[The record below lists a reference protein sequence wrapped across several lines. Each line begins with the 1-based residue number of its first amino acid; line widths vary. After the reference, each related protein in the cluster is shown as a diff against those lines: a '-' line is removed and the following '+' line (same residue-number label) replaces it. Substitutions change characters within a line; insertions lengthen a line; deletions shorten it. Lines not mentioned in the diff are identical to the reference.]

1 MPKMTVMNDPAR
13 VLVVD
18 DDTRIAAAI
27 RRALSYEGYAV
38 DVVHDGPSAL
48 SSIRNGTHDV
58 VVLDVML
65 PGFDGVEVC
74 RRIRS
79 AGEDVAVLML
89 TARTEVPDRV
99 RGLDAGA
106 DDYLTKPFAYE
117 ELLARVRS
125 LLRRRDPDPR
135 DQLIYG
141 DITLDVGAMEVAR
154 SGRTVEL
161 TALEFRLLEYLMR
174 NPRLVLSRS
183 QILEEV
189 WGLDVDTTSNVV
201 DVYVRYLRQKLEAAG
216 EPRLIHTVRGAGY
229 VLKEA

>member
-135 DQLIYG
+135 DQLTYG